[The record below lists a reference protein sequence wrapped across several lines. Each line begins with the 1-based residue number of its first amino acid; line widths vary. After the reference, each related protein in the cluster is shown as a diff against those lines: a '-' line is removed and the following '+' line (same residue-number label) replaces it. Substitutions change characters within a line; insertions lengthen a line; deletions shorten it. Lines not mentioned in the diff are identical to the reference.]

1 MAGPNDNVKVVWEAD
16 DVITRLAA
24 AQVLKLLTIIGTE
37 YIKDVQLTMRN
48 SPRGG
53 KGLNSRGQRRSGPGE
68 PPAPDTGDLIR
79 NCHWQIR
86 QVGGRFVMEAGNK
99 LRKAL
104 YLEYG
109 AARGRVMQARDMS
122 GKFTKAKT
130 MSWILYPRPV
140 WGPALMRIRRR
151 IPDFVARL
159 PRAGARR
166 R

>member
-1 MAGPNDNVKVVWEAD
+1 MASPSDSVKVVWAAD
-16 DVITRLAA
+16 DIIERMASA
-24 AQVLKLLTIIGTE
+24 NVLKLLTVIGSE
-37 YIKDVQLTMRN
+37 YVKAVQLAMRN

-53 KGLNSRGQRRSGPGE
+53 KNVNSRGQRRSGPGE

-79 NCHWQIR
+79 NCHFQVR
-86 QVGGRFVMEAGNK
+86 QVGGKYIMEAGNR

-130 MSWILYPRPV
+130 MSWVLYPRPV
-140 WGPALMRIRRR
+140 WGPELLRIKAR

-159 PRAGARR
+159 PKRR
-166 R
+166 G

>member
-1 MAGPNDNVKVVWEAD
+1 MASLDDSVKVVWAAD
-16 DVITRLAA
+16 DVIERMASA
-24 AQVLKLLTIIGTE
+24 NVLKLLTVIGTE
-37 YIKDVQLTMRN
+37 YVKSVQLSMRN

-53 KGLNSRGQRRSGPGE
+53 PNVNKRGQKRSAPGE

-79 NCHWQIR
+79 NCRFQVR
-86 QVGGRFVMEAGNK
+86 QVGGKYIMEGGNR
-99 LRKAL
+99 LRKSL

-109 AARGRVMQARDMS
+109 AARGRVMQARDLS

-140 WGPALMRIRRR
+140 WGPELLRIKAR
-151 IPDFVARL
+151 IPEFIARL
-159 PRAGARR
+159 PKRR